1 MMTECKKKTHGYLII
16 LPVLVKVENMLRL
29 LLTVGFKIIIIIII
43 RSIN

>member
-1 MMTECKKKTHGYLII
+1 MMTECKKNTHGYLII